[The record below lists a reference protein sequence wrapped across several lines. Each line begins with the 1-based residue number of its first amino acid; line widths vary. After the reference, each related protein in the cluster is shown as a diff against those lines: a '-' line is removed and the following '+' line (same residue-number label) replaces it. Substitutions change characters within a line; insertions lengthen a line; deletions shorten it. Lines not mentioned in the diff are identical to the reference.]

1 MVAIT
6 KADNNFIF
14 EVKGAH
20 KVWAF
25 RRQITV
31 PADSIVSVQPNL
43 DAVSNW
49 RGFRLSGTYIPHV
62 ITAGTYYQNGQKT
75 FWDVAN
81 RKKSIVIELKNAPFS
96 QLIVEVDNPEA
107 ALALLG
113 Q

>member
-6 KADNNFIF
+6 KLGNNFIF

-25 RRQITV
+25 RSQIMV

-43 DAVSNW
+43 DTVSNW
-49 RGFRLSGTYIPHV
+49 KGFRFGTHIPYV
-62 ITAGTYYQNGQKT
+62 ITAGAYYKNGQKT

-81 RKKSIVIELKNAPFS
+81 RKKSIVVELKNASFS
-96 QLIVEVDNPEA
+96 QLIIEVDNPEA
-107 ALALLG
+107 ALKMLA